1 MAWIVSRKAYSR
13 LTSILYLIIIM
24 LFVSGAGLAVAYQ
37 LGYLHALNSG
47 MPFLEPDNYEY
58 YLFAQ
63 LAISHPGLSPYNIT
77 NPYLLGAPAGFFEHP
92 GLYLM
97 PVYLYGFLHLPLA
110 SVITTISPI
119 VNIVFIIGAIV
130 VILEL
135 FGADN
140 LIQIG
145 G

>member
-1 MAWIVSRKAYSR
+1 LANIRKAIQD
-13 LTSILYLIIIM
+13 LALIAVGILVVDVIFEATGIALSS
-24 LFVSGAGLAVAYQ
+24 LNSAVANLSSYVSV
-37 LGYLHALNSG
+37 GT
-47 MPFLEPDNYEY
+47 
-58 YLFAQ
+58 
-63 LAISHPGLSPYNIT
+63 LAG
-77 NPYLLGAPAGFFEHP
+77 
-92 GLYLM
+92 
-97 PVYLYGFLHLPLA
+97 
-110 SVITTISPI
+110 VITTISPI

>member
-1 MAWIVSRKAYSR
+1 MANIRKAIQD
-13 LTSILYLIIIM
+13 LALIAVGILVVDVIFEATGIALGS
-24 LFVSGAGLAVAYQ
+24 LNSAVA
-37 LGYLHALNSG
+37 N
-47 MPFLEPDNYEY
+47 
-58 YLFAQ
+58 
-63 LAISHPGLSPYNIT
+63 LSSY
-77 NPYLLGAPAGFFEHP
+77 
-92 GLYLM
+92 
-97 PVYLYGFLHLPLA
+97 VSVSKLA

-140 LIQIG
+140 LVQVG